1 MRWKPTVT
9 PSPVSTYITARIA
22 RSVALTTLFQSRT
35 IAASVPANGRATAKS
50 LTCFS
55 SLVMAWKAVIIL
67 ASLLPSVCTNVTKKL
82 LTQVTREPW
91 RALPTA
97 VADLIEP
104 DLEATTDEILA
115 TIAREVPEYARPLE
129 GTFGRNVRTG
139 VGEALR
145 QFVELIRSP
154 SGARGPGRE
163 VYVALGRG
171 ELHEGRTL
179 DALQSAYRVGARVAW
194 RRSAASARAAG

>member
-35 IAASVPANGRATAKS
+35 IAASVPANGRATAKR

-91 RALPTA
+91 RAPPRGGADPIGAHLEAPTA
-97 VADLIEP
+97 EDLP
-104 DLEATTDEILA
+104 AS
-115 TIAREVPEYARPLE
+115 ARGGPEYAPPPAGTLRP
-129 GTFGRNVRTG
+129 
-139 VGEALR
+139 
-145 QFVELIRSP
+145 
-154 SGARGPGRE
+154 
-163 VYVALGRG
+163 
-171 ELHEGRTL
+171 H
-179 DALQSAYRVGARVAW
+179 
-194 RRSAASARAAG
+194 